1 VRKTTS
7 LIVGVASAT
16 AIGASWAAGL
26 APKHDAVGGVTLS
39 APPAPPAS
47 TSRST
52 GDASGGSG
60 AVRTSGAPRANTR
73 SAPKGASK
81 SVGTSTSKPSAPRP
95 RTVDGGVAST
105 QYGNVQVAIT
115 VTGSRI
121 TDVTALHLTD
131 SSGHSAR
138 ISAYA
143 APILRREALA
153 AQSAQIDMVSGATY
167 TSEAYR
173 QSLQSA
179 IDAAHL

>member
-1 VRKTTS
+1 MRKTTS
-7 LIVGVASAT
+7 VIVGVASAT

-39 APPAPPAS
+39 APPAPASTSSS

-52 GDASGGSG
+52 SDASRGSGAARTSATPPAHTKSASKSGGS
-60 AVRTSGAPRANTR
+60 
-73 SAPKGASK
+73 
-81 SVGTSTSKPSAPRP
+81 STPAAPRP

-115 VTGSRI
+115 VTGSHI

-131 SSGHSAR
+131 SSGHSVR
-138 ISAYA
+138 ISDYA
-143 APILRREALA
+143 APILRKEALSR
-153 AQSAQIDMVSGATY
+153 QSAQIDMVSGATY
-167 TSEAYR
+167 TSEAYQ

-179 IDAAHL
+179 IDAAHI